1 MMFPHEWYLFNGT
14 HDEAYWSAHVEDY
27 LEWYTRPWLDLTGR
41 FAGPLT
47 FRFCLT
53 NDHTIVI
60 IDAMS
65 LTIEEVE
72 HIAELARLELTE
84 EEKARYRE
92 QLSEILDYA
101 ARLQALDTSH
111 IPPTSTVL
119 AKRSVLRPDVPAA
132 GLTTEEALSNAP
144 RAEQN
149 QFRVPP
155 VME

>member
-1 MMFPHEWYLFNGT
+1 
-14 HDEAYWSAHVEDY
+14 
-27 LEWYTRPWLDLTGR
+27 
-41 FAGPLT
+41 
-47 FRFCLT
+47 
-53 NDHTIVI
+53 
-60 IDAMS
+60 MS

-72 HIAELARLELTE
+72 HIAELARLELTG

-119 AKRSVLRPDVPAA
+119 AKRSRLRPDVPEA
-132 GLTTEEALSNAP
+132 GLSTEEALRNAP
-144 RAEQN
+144 RVEQN

-155 VME
+155 VMDQSL

>member
-1 MMFPHEWYLFNGT
+1 
-14 HDEAYWSAHVEDY
+14 
-27 LEWYTRPWLDLTGR
+27 
-41 FAGPLT
+41 
-47 FRFCLT
+47 
-53 NDHTIVI
+53 
-60 IDAMS
+60 MS
-65 LTIEEVE
+65 LTQEEVE

-119 AKRSVLRPDVPAA
+119 AKRSVLRKDVPAQ
-132 GLTTEEALSNAP
+132 GLSTDEALSNAP
-144 RAEQN
+144 RAEQK

>member
-1 MMFPHEWYLFNGT
+1 
-14 HDEAYWSAHVEDY
+14 
-27 LEWYTRPWLDLTGR
+27 
-41 FAGPLT
+41 
-47 FRFCLT
+47 
-53 NDHTIVI
+53 
-60 IDAMS
+60 MS
-65 LTIEEVE
+65 LTKEEVE

-84 EEKARYRE
+84 DELERYRE
-92 QLSEILDYA
+92 QLSAILDYA

-119 AKRSVLRPDVPAA
+119 AQRTVLRPDVPAQ
-132 GLTTEEALSNAP
+132 GLTTEEALRNAP